1 VLASIAGVDVGR
13 LLIAGILPG
22 LVLALLYGAM
32 IFVQVSTRP
41 GEAPRYEMAR
51 ASSREKVR
59 AVALN
64 ILPMGLVVFMV
75 VGFIILGIA
84 TPTEAAAFGAIGV
97 LILTLAFRLM
107 SRAVIVKSFT
117 ATVRVT
123 GMVFFIIISSTVF
136 SQLLATSGATG
147 GMLTWA
153 TGLELDATMMLV
165 FMFAVLLL
173 LGMFMDPVSMM
184 LIAIPIFFPLLGPLG
199 VDPIWFGIFML
210 LALEMSGTTPPF
222 GLLLYI
228 MLGIAPP
235 GTTLYQVAAAA
246 APFLL
251 CDAVL
256 IGLLLAFPQIALYL
270 PGLMG

>member
-1 VLASIAGVDVGR
+1 
-13 LLIAGILPG
+13 
-22 LVLALLYGAM
+22 
-32 IFVQVSTRP
+32 
-41 GEAPRYEMAR
+41 
-51 ASSREKVR
+51 
-59 AVALN
+59 
-64 ILPMGLVVFMV
+64 
-75 VGFIILGIA
+75 
-84 TPTEAAAFGAIGV
+84 
-97 LILTLAFRLM
+97 M
-107 SRAVIVKSFT
+107 SWEVIQKSFT
-117 ATVRVT
+117 ATVQVT

-136 SQLLATSGATG
+136 SQLLASSGATG
-147 GMLTWA
+147 GMLKWA
-153 TGLELDATMMLV
+153 TGLEVSATLMLI

-184 LIAIPIFFPLLGPLG
+184 LIAIPIFYPLLGPLG

-228 MLGIAPP
+228 MLGIAPR

-256 IGLLLAFPQIALYL
+256 IGLLLVFPQIALYL
-270 PGLMG
+270 PGLMS